1 MSKVWRVKSPKLS
14 DKFFIAFAFV
24 YFLSS
29 TYQAVHQQKFIS
41 NWNLQEPLMSRFMLI
56 IFRLGESSSNPMATK
71 NVVHGVIFKS
81 TTRVHLRLISVW
93 SSRAHRNIKLCRR
106 LNAQSMER
114 VCLFLKALGDK
125 KNATCGRSH
134 ERKKWRK
141 KNQRRAFVFGISRVA
156 RLGCYARVAQWGCQK
171 KNQNKVEADKKTLF
185 CLNAARLRNSTA
197 LLRVHICVMKMKHDK
212 GIKKTRLWS
221 FRVVIRLIWK
231 FLWPFGNNL
240 KIWWL
245 GFDESDLAP

>member
-81 TTRVHLRLISVW
+81 TTWVHLRLISVW

-106 LNAQSMER
+106 LNAKSMER

-125 KNATCGRSH
+125 KTPHAGDPMK
-134 ERKKWRK
+134 ERNEEKKSTPCLCFWDFS
-141 KNQRRAFVFGISRVA
+141 RRASRLLCA
-156 RLGCYARVAQWGCQK
+156 SRPMRLPKEKSKQSRSW
-171 KNQNKVEADKKTLF
+171 
-185 CLNAARLRNSTA
+185 
-197 LLRVHICVMKMKHDK
+197 
-212 GIKKTRLWS
+212 
-221 FRVVIRLIWK
+221 
-231 FLWPFGNNL
+231 
-240 KIWWL
+240 
-245 GFDESDLAP
+245 

>member
-141 KNQRRAFVFGISRVA
+141 KINAVPLFLGFLASRVSVA
-156 RLGCYARVAQWGCQK
+156 MRESPNEVAKRKIKTKSKLIKRLYSVW
-171 KNQNKVEADKKTLF
+171 TL
-185 CLNAARLRNSTA
+185 R
-197 LLRVHICVMKMKHDK
+197 D
-212 GIKKTRLWS
+212 
-221 FRVVIRLIWK
+221 
-231 FLWPFGNNL
+231 
-240 KIWWL
+240 
-245 GFDESDLAP
+245 